1 MKICLYNRCR
11 NIHMIVAG
19 MLLFISASIAG
30 TADELRFPGWFSDH
44 MVLQRERPIPI
55 WGWAKAGAAVNCRLG
70 DESKTAEANTTGRW
84 QVTFAPRPA
93 GGPFVLA
100 VESGSKIEIVDVLIG
115 DVWLIG
121 GQSNMEIP
129 VAHGMG
135 AEEAIKTSQD
145 DKLRLVHIKERPE
158 YLPQAD
164 VQGQWLTA
172 SPQTVPIF
180 SCVGYAFGRKLRET
194 LKDVPIGLIQAP
206 VGSTVAETWLS
217 RSDLERNPNFVHYI
231 KELDALVAQFPEMKK
246 GMENTWPQW
255 AKMKKQR
262 LQASQDLRAGKITK
276 RPVLP
281 ETPDVR
287 KVPTLMFNGMIHPL
301 LPYAIRGVIWWQGL
315 ANSTPTEKAFEYRT
329 LFPYVIECWRKA
341 FGQGDIP
348 FLFAEEPTLKWPQ
361 HKPGFMVIREAQLM
375 TALQVTNTAVIV
387 NSDLRNDADP
397 ELIHF
402 PQKPPVGQRMALAAL
417 AMEYKQPVV
426 YSGPLYNAAQTRIED
441 SKMRIGFTHVESGL
455 TTRKGTL
462 EDFVIAGEDQKFI
475 KAQANIDGDT
485 VVVWAD
491 LVPQPKA
498 VRYDWDDWTGATL
511 MNKDG
516 QPASPFRTD
525 DWPIHDTTHSKTDLT
540 TTQSENKQ

>member
-1 MKICLYNRCR
+1 MEICLHERCKR
-11 NIHMIVAG
+11 IRRLVAG
-19 MLLFISASIAG
+19 AVLFGSIVMASA
-30 TADELRFPGWFSDH
+30 ADDLRFPGWFSDH
-44 MVLQRERPIPI
+44 IVLQRERPIPI
-55 WGWAKAGAAVNCRLG
+55 WGWAKAGATVNCRLG
-70 DESKTAEANTTGRW
+70 DECKTAEANTNGRW

-100 VESGSKIEIVDVLIG
+100 AESGSKIEIPDVLIG

-129 VAHGMG
+129 VQHGTG
-135 AEEAIKTSQD
+135 AAETIKTSHD

-158 YLPQAD
+158 YFPQAD
-164 VQGQWLTA
+164 AKGQWLIA
-172 SPQTVPIF
+172 SPQTVPMF

-246 GMENTWPQW
+246 GMENAWPQW
-255 AKMKKQR
+255 AKIKKQHQ
-262 LQASQDLRAGKITK
+262 QASHDLATGKIKK
-276 RPVLP
+276 RPQLP
-281 ETPDVR
+281 ETLDVR

-315 ANSTPTEKAFEYRT
+315 ANSTPTEKAFEYRK

-348 FLFAEEPTLKWPQ
+348 FIFAEEPTLKWPQ

-375 TALQVTNTAVIV
+375 TAQTVTNTAVIV

-397 ELIHF
+397 KLPHF
-402 PQKPPVGQRMALAAL
+402 PQKPPVGQRMAFAAL
-417 AMEYKQPVV
+417 AMEYKQPIV
-426 YSGPLYNAAQTRIED
+426 YCGPLYAAAQTRIEG
-441 SKMRIGFTHVESGL
+441 SKIRIGFTHVESGL
-455 TTRKGTL
+455 TIRKGTL
-462 EDFVIAGEDQKFI
+462 EDFVIAGEDQKFV
-475 KAQANIDGDT
+475 KAQAKIDGDT
-485 VVVWAD
+485 VLVWAESI
-491 LVPQPKA
+491 PQPKA

-516 QPASPFRTD
+516 LPASPFRTD
-525 DWPIHDTTHSKTDLT
+525 DWPIHDINASK
-540 TTQSENKQ
+540 NKPDNDSL